1 MTRLDNLLS
10 IASSPL
16 SDHEP
21 KLSSRLRDLAGTLA
35 DDLLTMLMQSNGFY
49 AYESAL
55 HVFSTHTAPAEMNLE
70 DWNKEGLWRSAYQGL
85 ADNCLFFAEDVFG
98 GQFCIKNDEI
108 YAFDPETGGLEY
120 LASDIEGWVNV
131 IFEDYEMLTG
141 YPLAHDWQKL
151 NGRIPLGS
159 RLLPK
164 IPFIAG
170 GDFTLGNLYLSHAV
184 DGMKFRAEIAVQIKD
199 LPEGAR
205 IEINFSD

>member
-1 MTRLDNLLS
+1 
-10 IASSPL
+10 
-16 SDHEP
+16 
-21 KLSSRLRDLAGTLA
+21 
-35 DDLLTMLMQSNGFY
+35 MLIKANGFY
-49 AYESAL
+49 AYKSAL
-55 HVFSTHTAPAEMNLE
+55 HVFSTHTAPAEINLE

-108 YAFDPETGGLEY
+108 YAFDPETGGMEY
-120 LASDIEGWVNV
+120 LASDIEGWANV

-141 YPLAHDWQKL
+141 YPLAHDWQEL
-151 NGRIPLGS
+151 NGRIPSGS

-164 IPFIAG
+164 IPFVAG
-170 GDFTLGNLYLSHAV
+170 GDFTLANLYLSDAV

-205 IEINFSD
+205 IELNFSD